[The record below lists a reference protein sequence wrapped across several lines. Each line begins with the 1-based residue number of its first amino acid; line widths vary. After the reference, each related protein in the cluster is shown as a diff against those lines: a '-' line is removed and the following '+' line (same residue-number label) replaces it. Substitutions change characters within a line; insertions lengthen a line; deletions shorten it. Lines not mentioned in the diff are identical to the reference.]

1 MVSIEDSETGTTHPV
16 NADFSLRFAGSRSK
30 AAPVDPLA
38 ISRNPVFKT
47 AATAP
52 RFTLIIDPAKTTSVD
67 RGPETVGRMEL
78 AQNFP
83 NPFNPSTVIGFNLQS
98 SHVTSLT
105 VYDMLGREVAVLV
118 NGSMPAGAHSVTFDA
133 SGLSSGTYIYRL
145 EAGGQVLTRRMTLV
159 K

>member
-1 MVSIEDSETGTTHPV
+1 
-16 NADFSLRFAGSRSK
+16 
-30 AAPVDPLA
+30 
-38 ISRNPVFKT
+38 
-47 AATAP
+47 
-52 RFTLIIDPAKTTSVD
+52 
-67 RGPETVGRMEL
+67 
-78 AQNFP
+78 
-83 NPFNPSTVIGFNLQS
+83 VIGFNLQS
-98 SHVTSLT
+98 SDVTRLT